1 MIQDYY
7 ESKSTDKRI
16 QENSGVNVIYF
27 TNKCNL
33 ACTYCYEDLKDR
45 PAQILTKE
53 QIMNSVD
60 IILEREKPEEQTL
73 FVLFGGE
80 VTLEWENAKFM
91 MDYAYSKKK
100 NVHFNISTN
109 GIKFKDVEFIKE
121 YKKLKYNLLNLTSI
135 DISFDG
141 IGNTER
147 ITHSG
152 KDTTLQML
160 DIFKKLNAYKVDF
173 RLRYTIHNL
182 NINFLY
188 QDLKFILE
196 KIKPK
201 RLITSVAW
209 TKLSDDEIKKLQTVK
224 ELLRHEWKN
233 NLITIPV
240 CEMFCDMCN
249 GCSVQ
254 KELKTYFSDEGNINT
269 IKNNENAKS
278 FSDFKQKK
286 GLM

>member
-33 ACTYCYEDLKDR
+33 ACTYCYEDLKNR

-141 IGNTER
+141 IGNSER

-209 TKLSDDEIKKLQTVK
+209 SKLSQNEINQLQEVK
-224 ELLRHEWKN
+224 NVLRSEWQN

-269 IKNNENAKS
+269 LKNNENAKV
-278 FSDFKQKK
+278 FGDFKQKK
-286 GLM
+286 D

>member
-1 MIQDYY
+1 MIQTYY
-7 ESKSTDKRI
+7 ESKSSNKRI

-27 TNKCNL
+27 TNRCNL

-109 GIKFKDVEFIKE
+109 GIKFKDELFIKE

-141 IGNTER
+141 IGNSER

-209 TKLSDDEIKKLQTVK
+209 SKLSQNEINQLQEVK
-224 ELLRHEWKN
+224 NVLRSEWQN

-249 GCSVQ
+249 GCAVQ

-269 IKNNENAKS
+269 LKNNENAKV
-278 FSDFKQKK
+278 FGDFKQKK
-286 GLM
+286 D

>member
-1 MIQDYY
+1 MIQTYY

-33 ACTYCYEDLKDR
+33 ACTYCYEDLKNR

-141 IGNTER
+141 IGNSER

-209 TKLSDDEIKKLQTVK
+209 SKLSQNEINQLQEVK
-224 ELLRHEWKN
+224 NVLRSEWQN

-269 IKNNENAKS
+269 LKNNENAKV
-278 FSDFKQKK
+278 FGDFKQKK
-286 GLM
+286 D

>member
-1 MIQDYY
+1 MISNFY
-7 ESKSTDKRI
+7 ESKSTDKEI

-60 IILEREKPEEQTL
+60 IIIAREREEDQTL

-91 MDYAYSKKK
+91 MEYAYSKKK

-109 GIKFKDVEFIKE
+109 GIKFKDEEFIKE
-121 YKKLKYNLLNLTSI
+121 YKNLKFNKLKITSI

-141 IGNTER
+141 IGNSER
-147 ITHSG
+147 VTHSG

-188 QDLKFILE
+188 KDLKFILE
-196 KIKPK
+196 KIKPI

-209 TKLSDDEIKKLQTVK
+209 TKLSEDDKIELQKIKTM
-224 ELLRHEWKN
+224 LRSEWQN
-233 NLITIPV
+233 NLITTPV

-249 GCSVQ
+249 GCNVQ
-254 KELKTYFSDEGNINT
+254 KELKTYFTDEGNINT
-269 IKNNENAKS
+269 LKNNENAKV
-278 FSDFKQKK
+278 FGDFKEKK
-286 GLM
+286 E

>member
-1 MIQDYY
+1 
-7 ESKSTDKRI
+7 
-16 QENSGVNVIYF
+16 
-27 TNKCNL
+27 
-33 ACTYCYEDLKDR
+33 
-45 PAQILTKE
+45 
-53 QIMNSVD
+53 MNSVD

-160 DIFKKLNAYKVDF
+160 DIFKKLNAYKVEF

-182 NINFLY
+182 NVNFLY
-188 QDLKFILE
+188 KDLKFILE

-209 TKLSDDEIKKLQTVK
+209 TKLSDDEIKKLQAVK

-269 IKNNENAKS
+269 LKNNENAKS
-278 FSDFKQKK
+278 FSDFKTKK
-286 GLM
+286 D

>member
-1 MIQDYY
+1 MIQTYY
-7 ESKSTDKRI
+7 ESKYTDKRI

-33 ACTYCYEDLKDR
+33 ACTYCYEDLKNR

-141 IGNTER
+141 IGNSER

-209 TKLSDDEIKKLQTVK
+209 SKLSQNEINQLQEVK
-224 ELLRHEWKN
+224 NVLRSEWQN

-269 IKNNENAKS
+269 LKNNENAKV
-278 FSDFKQKK
+278 FGDFKQKK
-286 GLM
+286 D

>member
-269 IKNNENAKS
+269 LKNNENAKS

-286 GLM
+286 D

>member
-1 MIQDYY
+1 
-7 ESKSTDKRI
+7 
-16 QENSGVNVIYF
+16 
-27 TNKCNL
+27 
-33 ACTYCYEDLKDR
+33 
-45 PAQILTKE
+45 
-53 QIMNSVD
+53 MNSVD

-141 IGNTER
+141 IGNSER

-188 QDLKFILE
+188 QDLKSILE

-209 TKLSDDEIKKLQTVK
+209 SKLSQNEIDQLQEVK
-224 ELLRHEWKN
+224 NVLRSEWQN

-269 IKNNENAKS
+269 LKNNENAKV
-278 FSDFKQKK
+278 FGDFKQKK
-286 GLM
+286 D

>member
-1 MIQDYY
+1 MIQTYY

-141 IGNTER
+141 IGNSER

-209 TKLSDDEIKKLQTVK
+209 SKLSQNEIDQLQEVK
-224 ELLRHEWKN
+224 NVLRSEWQN

-269 IKNNENAKS
+269 LKNNENAKV
-278 FSDFKQKK
+278 FGDFKQKK
-286 GLM
+286 D

>member
-160 DIFKKLNAYKVDF
+160 DIFKKLNAYKVEF

-182 NINFLY
+182 NVNFLY
-188 QDLKFILE
+188 KDLKFILE

-209 TKLSDDEIKKLQTVK
+209 TKLSDDEIKKLQAVK

-269 IKNNENAKS
+269 LKNNENAKS
-278 FSDFKQKK
+278 FSDFKTKK
-286 GLM
+286 D

>member
-141 IGNTER
+141 IGNSER

-209 TKLSDDEIKKLQTVK
+209 SKLSQNEINQLQEVK
-224 ELLRHEWKN
+224 NVLRSEWQN

-269 IKNNENAKS
+269 LKNNENAKV
-278 FSDFKQKK
+278 FGDFKQKK
-286 GLM
+286 D

>member
-1 MIQDYY
+1 MIQTYY

-141 IGNTER
+141 IGNSER

-188 QDLKFILE
+188 QDLKSILE

-209 TKLSDDEIKKLQTVK
+209 SKLSQNEIDQLQEVK
-224 ELLRHEWKN
+224 NVLRSEWQN

-269 IKNNENAKS
+269 LKNNENAKV
-278 FSDFKQKK
+278 FGDFKQKK
-286 GLM
+286 D